1 MIYYIYNIIIIYLEE
16 FDYVWMVESFHD
28 PHFAEQFLKA
38 ARVQLD
44 NKSWWIWYLF
54 PRFFAFSGKC
64 LKNMAIPVLNLVII
78 SKIFIVVFI
87 RICLENIIIPVFYR

>member
-1 MIYYIYNIIIIYLEE
+1 MYDIIIINYLEE

-54 PRFFAFSGKC
+54 PRSF
-64 LKNMAIPVLNLVII
+64 LI
-78 SKIFIVVFI
+78 SRKMSIKYHHTCVEFGT
-87 RICLENIIIPVFYR
+87 

>member
-1 MIYYIYNIIIIYLEE
+1 MGFELRNEIKCIRGPEINNFFILRKIILIFVPKSCFIFGWSRIFMMMMPDAVIINYLEE

-44 NKSWWIWYLF
+44 NKS
-54 PRFFAFSGKC
+54 
-64 LKNMAIPVLNLVII
+64 
-78 SKIFIVVFI
+78 
-87 RICLENIIIPVFYR
+87 

>member
-1 MIYYIYNIIIIYLEE
+1 MMMISCYDIIIINYLEE

-54 PRFFAFSGKC
+54 PRSF
-64 LKNMAIPVLNLVII
+64 LI
-78 SKIFIVVFI
+78 SRKMSIKYYHTCVEFGT
-87 RICLENIIIPVFYR
+87 